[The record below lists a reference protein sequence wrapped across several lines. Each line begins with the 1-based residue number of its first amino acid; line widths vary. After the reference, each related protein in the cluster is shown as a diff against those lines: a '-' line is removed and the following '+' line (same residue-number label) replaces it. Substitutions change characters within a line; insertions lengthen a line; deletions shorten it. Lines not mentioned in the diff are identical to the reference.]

1 MPTKNKTTRVKKHPI
16 AKLPVRILN
25 KKNPLRQLADDGKE
39 ELIVEDLL
47 PESREFLEEKETDI
61 RPQIKEAPVY
71 TEEILEKEEKYKT
84 MVMWSGISFF
94 MILILVAWGF
104 NMKSVFRETAAKTSG
119 NKAADQSWDDLSKE
133 LTKVM
138 ATWDEK
144 TNELKGVIASTT
156 RNVLP
161 TDEPL
166 ISSSS
171 INELK
176 NKLETATGTVKN

>member
-1 MPTKNKTTRVKKHPI
+1 MAIKQRNINKKKHPI
-16 AKLPVRILN
+16 AKLAVRVLN
-25 KKNPLRQLADDGKE
+25 KKNTIRQPADGGRE

-61 RPQIKEAPVY
+61 RPQTKAAPVY
-71 TEEILEKEEKYKT
+71 TQEILEKEEKYKT

-104 NMKSVFRETAAKTSG
+104 NMKSVFKETSAKAGG
-119 NKAADQSWDDLSKE
+119 NKAANQDWDDLSKE

-156 RNVLP
+156 QNVLP

-171 INELK
+171 INELR
-176 NKLETATGTVKN
+176 NKLETATSTVKN